1 MRGNKGLLIGRTLLM
16 AVGGL
21 LLATAFVQAKDDYPS
36 PINVCVRGAGEEG
49 FVSGDV
55 ADSVKDLQKHM
66 DGKKVL
72 RLVDRARDAEVV
84 VTVVG
89 RANEETGR
97 STYHS
102 HSSGH
107 HYSSTTTKDT
117 VRVVRAV
124 LRAGSYEQEMFGVDN
139 IWWGLAAKDL
149 AKKVEKWVES
159 NYGQILD
166 RRDRR

>member
-21 LLATAFVQAKDDYPS
+21 VLATATVQAKDDYPS
-36 PINVCVRGAGEEG
+36 QINVCVRGAGEEG
-49 FVSGDV
+49 FVAGEV
-55 ADSVKDLQKHM
+55 ADSVKDLQKHL

-72 RLVDRARDAEVV
+72 RLVDRARDAEVI

-89 RANEETGR
+89 RDNELTGR
-97 STYHS
+97 STYRS

-107 HYSSTTTKDT
+107 HYSSTTTKET

-124 LRAGSYEQEMFGVDN
+124 LKAGSYEQEMYGVDN
-139 IWWGLAAKDL
+139 IWWGIAAKDL

-159 NYGQILD
+159 NYGQIID

>member
-21 LLATAFVQAKDDYPS
+21 VLATAMVQAKDDYPS
-36 PINVCVRGAGEEG
+36 QINVCVRGAGEEG
-49 FVSGDV
+49 FVAGEV
-55 ADSVKDLQKHM
+55 ADSVKDLQKHL

-72 RLVDRARDAEVV
+72 RLVDRARDAEVI

-89 RANEETGR
+89 RDNELTGR
-97 STYHS
+97 STYRS

-107 HYSSTTTKDT
+107 HYSSTTTKET

-124 LRAGSYEQEMFGVDN
+124 LKAGSYEQEMYGVDN
-139 IWWGLAAKDL
+139 IWWGIAAKDL

-159 NYGQILD
+159 NYGQIID